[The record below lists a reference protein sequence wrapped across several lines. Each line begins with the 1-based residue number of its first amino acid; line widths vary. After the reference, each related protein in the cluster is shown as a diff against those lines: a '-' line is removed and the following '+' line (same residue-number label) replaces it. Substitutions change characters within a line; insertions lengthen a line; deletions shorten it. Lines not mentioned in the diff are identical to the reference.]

1 MSESVGRKGV
11 AIVTGGSRGIGRA
24 CALGLAE
31 DGFDIVVNYVGNQ
44 VAADEVVASVLAK
57 GRKAIAVQGD
67 VAVEADVTEIFAAA
81 DSLGVLNVLVNNAG
95 VVDAPQPV
103 VEMSTARLRRMFDI
117 NVMGSFFCAREAIKR
132 MSTRFGGKGGAIVN
146 MSSIAPRLGAPGQY
160 VDYAAAKGAIDAF
173 TLGLGREVANE
184 GIRVNGV
191 QPGLIE
197 TDIHASGGIPDRV
210 AQLESTIP
218 IKRGGTAE
226 EVAEAVRW
234 LVSDKASYAV
244 GSLITVSGGR

>member
-1 MSESVGRKGV
+1 MGEV
-11 AIVTGGSRGIGRA
+11 AIITGGSRGIGRA

-31 DGFDIVVNYVGNQ
+31 DGYDVVVNYAGNKAAADAV
-44 VAADEVVASVLAK
+44 VAAIVAK
-57 GRKAIAVQGD
+57 GRKAVAVQGD
-67 VAVEADVTEIFAAA
+67 VANEADVAAIFAAA
-81 DSLGVLNVLVNNAG
+81 DRLGTLKALVNNAG
-95 VVDAPQPV
+95 VVDVAQPV

-132 MSTRFGGKGGAIVN
+132 MSTRLGGKGGAIVN

-197 TDIHASGGIPDRV
+197 TDIHASGGIPDRIET
-210 AQLESTIP
+210 LKNTIP

-226 EVAEAVRW
+226 EIAEAVRW

>member
-1 MSESVGRKGV
+1 MSAAVPDKGV
-11 AIVTGGSRGIGRA
+11 AVVTGGSRGIGRA
-24 CALGLAE
+24 CALGLAD
-31 DGFDIVVNYVGNQ
+31 DGFDVVVNYAGNKAAADAV
-44 VAADEVVASVLAK
+44 VAAIVAK
-57 GRKAIAVQGD
+57 GRKAVAVKGD
-67 VAVEADVTEIFAAA
+67 VASEADVASIFAAA
-81 DSLGVLNVLVNNAG
+81 DRLGTLTALVNNAG
-95 VVDAPQPV
+95 VVDIAQPV

-117 NVMGSFFCAREAIKR
+117 NVMGSFFCAREAIRR
-132 MSTRFGGKGGAIVN
+132 MSTRLGGRGGAIVN

-197 TDIHASGGIPDRV
+197 TDIHASGGIPDRIET
-210 AQLESTIP
+210 LKNTIP

-226 EVAEAVRW
+226 EIAEAVRW

>member
-1 MSESVGRKGV
+1 MAQV

-24 CALGLAE
+24 CCLLLAE
-31 DGFDIVVNYVGNQ
+31 DGYDIVVNYAGNR
-44 VAADEVVASVLAK
+44 AAAEEVVAAINAK
-57 GRKAIAVQGD
+57 GQQALAVRGD
-67 VAVEADVTEIFAAA
+67 VGVVADILEVFAAA
-81 DSLGVLNVLVNNAG
+81 DRLGTLKALVNNAG
-95 VVDAPQPV
+95 VVDV
-103 VEMSTARLRRMFDI
+103 VSRVDEMSLARLTRMMNI
-117 NVMGSFFCAREAIKR
+117 NIVGSFLCAREAVKR
-132 MSTRFGGKGGAIVN
+132 MSTKHGGAGGAIVN
-146 MSSIAPRLGAPGQY
+146 ISSIAPRLGAPGQY
-160 VDYAAAKGAIDAF
+160 VDYAASKGAIDAL

-210 AQLESTIP
+210 AQLKDTIP
-218 IKRGGTAE
+218 IKRGGTAFE
-226 EVAEAVRW
+226 IAEAVRW

>member
-1 MSESVGRKGV
+1 MANV
-11 AIVTGGSRGIGRA
+11 AIITGGSRGIGRA

-31 DGFDIVVNYVGNQ
+31 DGYDVVVNYAGNKA
-44 VAADEVVASVLAK
+44 AADEVVAAIVAG
-57 GRKAIAVQGD
+57 GRKAVAVQGD
-67 VAVEADVTEIFAAA
+67 VANEADVATIFAAA
-81 DSLGVLNVLVNNAG
+81 DKLGTLKALVNNAG
-95 VVDAPQPV
+95 VVDVAQPV

-132 MSTRFGGKGGAIVN
+132 MSTRLGGKGGAIVN

-197 TDIHASGGIPDRV
+197 TDIHASGGIPDRIET
-210 AQLESTIP
+210 LKNTIP

-226 EVAEAVRW
+226 EIAEAVRW

>member
-1 MSESVGRKGV
+1 MTTNKV

-24 CALGLAE
+24 CAVGLAE
-31 DGFDIVVNYVGNQ
+31 DGFDIVVNYAGNKA
-44 VAADEVVASVLAK
+44 AADAVVAEIIAM
-57 GRKAIAVQGD
+57 GRKAVAVQGD
-67 VAVEADVTEIFAAA
+67 VANEADVTAIFAAA
-81 DSLGVLNVLVNNAG
+81 DKLGPLKALVNNAG
-95 VVDAPQPV
+95 VVDVAQPV
-103 VEMSTARLRRMFDI
+103 VEMSTERLRRMFDI

-132 MSTRFGGKGGAIVN
+132 MSTRLGGKGGAIVN

-173 TLGLGREVANE
+173 TLGLGREVATE

-197 TDIHASGGIPDRV
+197 TDIHASGGIPDRIE
-210 AQLESTIP
+210 QLKSTIP
-218 IKRGGTAE
+218 IKRGGLPE
-226 EVAEAVRW
+226 EIAEAVRW

-244 GSLITVSGGR
+244 GTLLTVSGGR

>member
-1 MSESVGRKGV
+1 MANV
-11 AIVTGGSRGIGRA
+11 AIITGGSRGIGRA

-31 DGFDIVVNYVGNQ
+31 DGYDVVVNYAGNKA
-44 VAADEVVASVLAK
+44 AADEVVAAIVAG
-57 GRKAIAVQGD
+57 GRKAVAVQGD
-67 VAVEADVTEIFAAA
+67 VANEADVAAIFAAA
-81 DSLGVLNVLVNNAG
+81 DRLGTLKALVNNAG
-95 VVDAPQPV
+95 VVDVAQPV

-132 MSTRFGGKGGAIVN
+132 MSTRLGGKGGAIVN

-197 TDIHASGGIPDRV
+197 TDIHASGGIPDRIET
-210 AQLESTIP
+210 LKNTIP

-226 EVAEAVRW
+226 EIAEAVRW
-234 LVSDKASYAV
+234 LADRDRAQHDLAP
-244 GSLITVSGGR
+244 

>member
-1 MSESVGRKGV
+1 
-11 AIVTGGSRGIGRA
+11 
-24 CALGLAE
+24 
-31 DGFDIVVNYVGNQ
+31 
-44 VAADEVVASVLAK
+44 
-57 GRKAIAVQGD
+57 
-67 VAVEADVTEIFAAA
+67 
-81 DSLGVLNVLVNNAG
+81 
-95 VVDAPQPV
+95 
-103 VEMSTARLRRMFDI
+103 
-117 NVMGSFFCAREAIKR
+117 
-132 MSTRFGGKGGAIVN
+132 MSTRLGGKGGAIVN
-146 MSSIAPRLGAPGQY
+146 LSSIAPRLGAPGQY

-197 TDIHASGGIPDRV
+197 TDIHASGGIPDRIET
-210 AQLESTIP
+210 LKNTIP

-226 EVAEAVRW
+226 EIAEAVRW

>member
-1 MSESVGRKGV
+1 MISKGV

-24 CALGLAE
+24 CAIGLAE
-31 DGFDIVVNYVGNQ
+31 DGFDVVVNYAGNKA
-44 VAADEVVASVLAK
+44 AADEVVAQIIAM
-57 GRKAIAVQGD
+57 GRKAVAVRGD
-67 VAVEADVTEIFAAA
+67 VSNEADVQAIFAAA
-81 DSLGVLNVLVNNAG
+81 DGMGPLKALVNNAG
-95 VVDAPQPV
+95 VVDIVQPV
-103 VEMSTARLRRMFDI
+103 VEMSTERLTRMFGI
-117 NVMGSFFCAREAIKR
+117 NVMGSIFCAQQAIRR
-132 MSTRFGGKGGAIVN
+132 MSTRLGGKGGSIVN

-197 TDIHASGGIPDRV
+197 TDIHASGGIPGRV
-210 AQLESTIP
+210 EQLKSTIP
-218 IKRGGTAE
+218 IQRGGTAE

>member
-1 MSESVGRKGV
+1 MASKMV

-31 DGFDIVVNYVGNQ
+31 DGYDVVVNYAGNKA
-44 VAADEVVASVLAK
+44 AADEVVAAIVTK
-57 GRKAIAVQGD
+57 GRKAVAVKGD
-67 VAVEADVTEIFAAA
+67 VSIEKDVAAIFAAA
-81 DSLGVLNVLVNNAG
+81 DAMGRLKALVNNAG
-95 VVDAPQPV
+95 VVDVPQPV
-103 VEMSTARLRRMFDI
+103 VEMSTERLERMFGI

-132 MSTRFGGKGGAIVN
+132 MSTRLGGQGGAIVN

-210 AQLESTIP
+210 EKLKSGIP
-218 IKRGGTAE
+218 IQRGGTAE
-226 EVAEAVRW
+226 EIAEAVRW
-234 LVSDKASYAV
+234 LVSDKASYCA
-244 GSLITVSGGR
+244 GSLVMVSGGR

>member
-1 MSESVGRKGV
+1 MAQV

-24 CALGLAE
+24 CCLLLAE
-31 DGFDIVVNYVGNQ
+31 DGYDIVVNYAGNR
-44 VAADEVVASVLAK
+44 AAAEEVVAAINAK
-57 GRKAIAVQGD
+57 GQQALAVRGD
-67 VAVEADVTEIFAAA
+67 VGVEADILEVFAAA
-81 DSLGVLNVLVNNAG
+81 DRLGTLKALVNNAG
-95 VVDAPQPV
+95 VVDV
-103 VEMSTARLRRMFDI
+103 VSRVDEMSLARLTRMMNI
-117 NVMGSFFCAREAIKR
+117 NIVGSFLCAREAVKR
-132 MSTRFGGKGGAIVN
+132 MSTKHGGAGGAIVN
-146 MSSIAPRLGAPGQY
+146 ISSIAPRLGAPGQY
-160 VDYAAAKGAIDAF
+160 VDYAASKGAIDAL

-210 AQLESTIP
+210 AQLKDTIP
-218 IKRGGTAE
+218 IKRGGTAFE
-226 EVAEAVRW
+226 IAEAVRW

>member
-1 MSESVGRKGV
+1 VTRV
-11 AIVTGGSRGIGRA
+11 AIVTGASRGIGRA
-24 CALGLAE
+24 CAIGLAE
-31 DGFDIVVNYVGNQ
+31 DGFDVVVNYAGDRT
-44 VAADEVVASVLAK
+44 AADEVVAVIAAT
-57 GRKAIAVQGD
+57 GRRAVAVQGD
-67 VAVEADVTEIFAAA
+67 VSVEADIEKIFVAA
-81 DSLGVLNVLVNNAG
+81 DALGTLAALVNNAG
-95 VVDAPQPV
+95 VVDIAQPV

-117 NVMGSFFCAREAIKR
+117 NVMGTIWCAQAAIRR
-132 MSTRFGGKGGAIVN
+132 MSTRLGGKGGAIVN

-160 VDYAAAKGAIDAF
+160 VDYAAAKGAIDAL
-173 TLGLGREVANE
+173 TLGLGRELANE

-197 TDIHASGGIPDRV
+197 TDIHASGGIPDRIE
-210 AQLESTIP
+210 QLKATIP
-218 IKRGGTAE
+218 IKRGGTAK

>member
-1 MSESVGRKGV
+1 MAQV

-24 CALGLAE
+24 CCLLLAE
-31 DGFDIVVNYVGNQ
+31 DGFDIVVNYAGNR
-44 VAADEVVASVLAK
+44 AAAEEVVAAVNAK
-57 GRKAIAVQGD
+57 GRQALAVQGD
-67 VAVEADVTEIFAAA
+67 VAVEADVLGIFAAA
-81 DSLGVLNVLVNNAG
+81 DRLGPLKALVNNAG
-95 VVDAPQPV
+95 IVDVAARV
-103 VEMSTARLRRMFDI
+103 DEMSLERLKRMM
-117 NVMGSFFCAREAIKR
+117 NVNIIGSFLCAREAVKR
-132 MSTRFGGKGGAIVN
+132 MSTKHGGSGGAIVN

-160 VDYAAAKGAIDAF
+160 VDYAASKGAIDAL
-173 TLGLGREVANE
+173 TIGLGREVANE

-210 AQLESTIP
+210 ARLRDTIP
-218 IKRGGTAE
+218 VKRGGTAYE
-226 EVAEAVRW
+226 IAEAVRW

>member
-1 MSESVGRKGV
+1 MANV
-11 AIVTGGSRGIGRA
+11 AIITGGSRGIGRA
-24 CALGLAE
+24 CALGLAD
-31 DGFDIVVNYVGNQ
+31 DGYDVVVNYAGNKAAADAV
-44 VAADEVVASVLAK
+44 VAAIVAK
-57 GRKAIAVQGD
+57 GRKAVAVQGD
-67 VAVEADVTEIFAAA
+67 VADEADVAAIFAAA
-81 DSLGVLNVLVNNAG
+81 DRLGTLKALVNNAG
-95 VVDAPQPV
+95 VVDVAQPV

-132 MSTRFGGKGGAIVN
+132 MSTRLGGKGGAIVN
-146 MSSIAPRLGAPGQY
+146 LSSIAPRLGAPGQY

-197 TDIHASGGIPDRV
+197 TDIHASGGIPDRIET
-210 AQLESTIP
+210 LKNTIP

-226 EVAEAVRW
+226 EIAEAVRW

>member
-1 MSESVGRKGV
+1 MASKMV
-11 AIVTGGSRGIGRA
+11 AIITGGSRGIGRA

-31 DGFDIVVNYVGNQ
+31 DGYDVVVNYAGNK
-44 VAADEVVASVLAK
+44 VAADEVVAAIIAK
-57 GRKAIAVQGD
+57 GRNAVAVKGD
-67 VAVEADVTEIFAAA
+67 VSLEKDVAAIFAAA
-81 DSLGVLNVLVNNAG
+81 DAMGRLKALVNNAG
-95 VVDAPQPV
+95 VVDVPQPV
-103 VEMSTARLRRMFDI
+103 VEMSTERLERMFGI

-132 MSTRFGGKGGAIVN
+132 MSTRLGGQGGAIVN

-184 GIRVNGV
+184 GIRV
-191 QPGLIE
+191 
-197 TDIHASGGIPDRV
+197 IPDRV
-210 AQLESTIP
+210 EKLKSGIP
-218 IKRGGTAE
+218 IQRGGTAE

-244 GSLITVSGGR
+244 GSLVMVSGGR

>member
-1 MSESVGRKGV
+1 MTQV

-24 CALGLAE
+24 CAIGLAE
-31 DGFDIVVNYVGNQ
+31 DGYDVVVNYAGNAA
-44 VAADEVVASVLAK
+44 AADDVVVAITKL
-57 GRKAIAVQGD
+57 GRKAVAVKGD
-67 VAVEADVTEIFAAA
+67 VANEADVQSMFAAA
-81 DSLGVLNVLVNNAG
+81 DRLGPLKALVNNAG
-95 VVDAPQPV
+95 VVDQAQPV
-103 VEMSTARLRRMFDI
+103 VEMSTERLRRMFDI
-117 NVMGSFFCAREAIKR
+117 NVMGTFFCAREAIKR
-132 MSTRFGGKGGAIVN
+132 MSTRLGGNGGAIVN

-191 QPGLIE
+191 QPGLII

-210 AQLESTIP
+210 EKLRETIP

-226 EVAEAVRW
+226 EIAEAVRW

-244 GSLITVSGGR
+244 GTLLTVSGGR

>member
-1 MSESVGRKGV
+1 MTRV
-11 AIVTGGSRGIGRA
+11 AIVTGASRGIGRA
-24 CALGLAE
+24 CAIGLAE
-31 DGFDIVVNYVGNQ
+31 DGFDVVVNYAGNSAAADAV
-44 VAADEVVASVLAK
+44 VAAIEKL
-57 GRKAIAVQGD
+57 GRKAVAVQGD
-67 VAVEADVTEIFAAA
+67 VSVEADVGKIFAAA
-81 DSLGVLNVLVNNAG
+81 DRLGPLAALVNNAG
-95 VVDAPQPV
+95 VVDVAQPV
-103 VEMSTARLRRMFDI
+103 VEMTTERLRRMFDI
-117 NVMGSFFCAREAIKR
+117 NVMGSIWCAQAAIRR

-160 VDYAAAKGAIDAF
+160 VDYAAAKAAIDAF
-173 TLGLGREVANE
+173 TLGLGRELANE

-210 AQLESTIP
+210 AKLKDTIP

-226 EVAEAVRW
+226 EIAEAVRW

-244 GSLITVSGGR
+244 GSLITISGGR

>member
-1 MSESVGRKGV
+1 MTQAAGNGHV

-31 DGFDIVVNYVGNQ
+31 DGFDIVVNYAGNK
-44 VAADEVVASVLAK
+44 VAADEVVAAILAM
-57 GRKAIAVQGD
+57 GRKAVAVQGD
-67 VAVEADVTEIFAAA
+67 VANEADVAAIFAAA
-81 DSLGVLNVLVNNAG
+81 DALGPLKALVNNAG
-95 VVDAPQPV
+95 VVDIAQPV
-103 VEMSTARLRRMFDI
+103 VEMSTERFRRMFDI

-132 MSTRFGGKGGAIVN
+132 MSTRLGGKGGAIVN

-184 GIRVNGV
+184 GIRVNAV

-197 TDIHASGGIPDRV
+197 TDIHASGGIPDRI
-210 AQLESTIP
+210 AQLKATIP
-218 IKRGGTAE
+218 IKRGGLPE
-226 EVAEAVRW
+226 EIAEAVRW

-244 GSLITVSGGR
+244 GTLLTVSGGR

>member
-1 MSESVGRKGV
+1 MANV
-11 AIVTGGSRGIGRA
+11 AIITGGSRGIGRA

-31 DGFDIVVNYVGNQ
+31 DGYDVVVNYAGNKA
-44 VAADEVVASVLAK
+44 AADEVVAAIVAG
-57 GRKAIAVQGD
+57 GRKAVAVQGD
-67 VAVEADVTEIFAAA
+67 VANEADVAAIFAAA
-81 DSLGVLNVLVNNAG
+81 DKLGTLKALVNNAG
-95 VVDAPQPV
+95 VVDVAQPV

-117 NVMGSFFCAREAIKR
+117 NVMGSFFCAREAIRR
-132 MSTRFGGKGGAIVN
+132 MSTRLGGKGGAIVN
-146 MSSIAPRLGAPGQY
+146 LSSIAPRLGAPGQY

-197 TDIHASGGIPDRV
+197 TDIHASGGIPDRIET
-210 AQLESTIP
+210 LKNTIP

-226 EVAEAVRW
+226 EIAEAVRW

>member
-1 MSESVGRKGV
+1 MANV
-11 AIVTGGSRGIGRA
+11 AIITGGSRGIGRA

-31 DGFDIVVNYVGNQ
+31 DGYDVVVNYAGNKA
-44 VAADEVVASVLAK
+44 AADEVVAAIVAG
-57 GRKAIAVQGD
+57 GRKAVAVQGD
-67 VAVEADVTEIFAAA
+67 VANEADVAAIFAAA
-81 DSLGVLNVLVNNAG
+81 DRLGTLKALVNNAG
-95 VVDAPQPV
+95 VVDVAQPV

-132 MSTRFGGKGGAIVN
+132 MSTRLGGKGGAIVN

-197 TDIHASGGIPDRV
+197 TDIHASGGIPDRIET
-210 AQLESTIP
+210 LKNTIP

-226 EVAEAVRW
+226 EIAEAVRW

>member
-1 MSESVGRKGV
+1 MANV
-11 AIVTGGSRGIGRA
+11 AIITGGSRGIGRA

-31 DGFDIVVNYVGNQ
+31 DGYDVVVNYAGNKA
-44 VAADEVVASVLAK
+44 AADEVVAAIVAG
-57 GRKAIAVQGD
+57 GREAVAVQGD
-67 VAVEADVTEIFAAA
+67 VANEADVAAIFAAA
-81 DSLGVLNVLVNNAG
+81 DKLGTLKALVNNAG
-95 VVDAPQPV
+95 VVDVAQPV

-117 NVMGSFFCAREAIKR
+117 NVMGSFFCAREAIRR
-132 MSTRFGGKGGAIVN
+132 MSTRLGGKGGAIVN
-146 MSSIAPRLGAPGQY
+146 LSSIAPRLGAPGQY

-197 TDIHASGGIPDRV
+197 TDIHASGGIPDRIET
-210 AQLESTIP
+210 LKNTIP

-226 EVAEAVRW
+226 EIAEAVRW

>member
-1 MSESVGRKGV
+1 MAGV
-11 AIVTGGSRGIGRA
+11 AIVTGASRGIGRA
-24 CALGLAE
+24 CATGLAE
-31 DGFDIVVNYVGNQ
+31 DGFDVVVNYAGNKQ
-44 VAADEVVASVLAK
+44 AADEVVAAINAL
-57 GRKAIAVQGD
+57 GRQAVAVQGD
-67 VAVEADVTEIFAAA
+67 VSIEADVANIFAAA
-81 DSLGVLNVLVNNAG
+81 DRMGTLRALVNNAG
-95 VVDAPQPV
+95 VVDRPQPV
-103 VEMSTARLRRMFDI
+103 VDMSTERLNRMFGI

-132 MSTRFGGKGGAIVN
+132 MSTRLGGEGGAIVN

-173 TLGLGREVANE
+173 TLGLGRELANE

-210 AQLESTIP
+210 EQLKSTIP
-218 IKRGGTAE
+218 IKRGGTADE
-226 EVAEAVRW
+226 IAEAVRW

>member
-1 MSESVGRKGV
+1 MTRV
-11 AIVTGGSRGIGRA
+11 AIVTGASRGIGRA
-24 CALGLAE
+24 CAIGLAE
-31 DGFDIVVNYVGNQ
+31 DGFDVVVNYAGDRT
-44 VAADEVVASVLAK
+44 AADEVVAVIAAT
-57 GRKAIAVQGD
+57 GRRAVAVQGD
-67 VAVEADVTEIFAAA
+67 VSVEADIEKIFVAA
-81 DSLGVLNVLVNNAG
+81 DALGTLAALVNNAG
-95 VVDAPQPV
+95 VVDIAQPV

-117 NVMGSFFCAREAIKR
+117 NVMGTIWCAQAAIRR
-132 MSTRFGGKGGAIVN
+132 MSTRLGGKGGAIVN

-160 VDYAAAKGAIDAF
+160 VDYAAAKGAIDAL
-173 TLGLGREVANE
+173 TLGLGRELANE

-197 TDIHASGGIPDRV
+197 TDIHASGGIPDRIE
-210 AQLESTIP
+210 QLKATIP
-218 IKRGGTAE
+218 IKRGGTAK

>member
-1 MSESVGRKGV
+1 MASKMV
-11 AIVTGGSRGIGRA
+11 AIITGGSRGIGRA

-31 DGFDIVVNYVGNQ
+31 DGYDVVVNYAGNK
-44 VAADEVVASVLAK
+44 VAADEVVAAIIAK
-57 GRKAIAVQGD
+57 GRNAVAVKGD
-67 VAVEADVTEIFAAA
+67 VSLEKDVAAIFAAA
-81 DSLGVLNVLVNNAG
+81 DAMGRLKALVNNAG
-95 VVDAPQPV
+95 VVDVPQPV
-103 VEMSTARLRRMFDI
+103 VEMSTERLERMFGI
-117 NVMGSFFCAREAIKR
+117 NVMGSFFCAREAVKR
-132 MSTRFGGKGGAIVN
+132 MSTRLGGQGGAIVN

-210 AQLESTIP
+210 EKLKSGIP
-218 IKRGGTAE
+218 IQRGGTAE

-244 GSLITVSGGR
+244 GSLVMVSGGR